1 MKKLNLKMLAM
12 LFVAFVMSATFV
24 SCDDDDDPVL
34 QGPSVTAPGTQEI
47 LTGSEVD
54 LTFNYTAPA
63 GFKSSN
69 VQAENGTATV
79 KTDGAGDA
87 TSGEIVVTFT
97 ASDNTGAGSVKV
109 SVTDKND
116 QTDDATAVVNVVAE
130 QTTFLVNSNITEDA
144 TWETG
149 KVYILQSRIAVVDG
163 VTLTIEPGVIV
174 KGEAG
179 TGTNATALLIAQG
192 AKLMA
197 EGTADAPII
206 FTSIA
211 DEITPEQV
219 AGGDFKSPNLDL
231 TANGYWGGI
240 LVMGKAPISVA
251 EGNTAQIEGIPSTDE
266 NGLYGGDDPG
276 DNSGVLKYI
285 SIRHGG
291 SNIGEGNEING
302 LTLGG
307 VGSGTVIENIE
318 VVANQDDA
326 IEWFGGTV
334 DVKNAIVVYPGDD
347 GMDADQGWNG
357 TCDNFVVIASDDHL
371 FELDGIEGDKN
382 DPAVIAE
389 FGAYTYKNGY
399 VIANTD
405 AVTSSDL
412 INLDPET
419 YVHFENIFFTAIE
432 DGQQITLKGDLTLP
446 DDFLEGVETSFTDVV
461 LNVADVAPHI
471 DGTAPGV
478 SAGTSPANSSAINLS
493 AFSWT
498 WAQQAG
504 LIVAW

>member
-1 MKKLNLKMLAM
+1 MKRFLIYSLI
-12 LFVAFVMSATFV
+12 ATMAIFT
-24 SCDDDDDPVL
+24 SCKKDDDEQKKAPR
-34 QGPSVTAPGTQEI
+34 VTSPAVQEA
-47 LTGSEVD
+47 LTGASVE
-54 LTFNYTAPA
+54 LSFAYTAEG
-63 GFKSSN
+63 GFKSSG
-69 VQAENGTATV
+69 VAATNGTATIT
-79 KTDGAGDA
+79 TDGSAGA
-87 TSGEIVVTFT
+87 TSGTIVVNFT
-97 ASDNTGAGSVKV
+97 AGSSAGAGAVTLT
-109 SVTDKND
+109 VTDELNES
-116 QTDDATAVVNVVAE
+116 DDATAVINVVEE
-130 QTTFLVNSNITEDA
+130 QTTFYISGNITEDA

-179 TGTNATALLIAQG
+179 TGVNATALLIAQG

-197 EGTADAPII
+197 EGTADLPII

-211 DEITPEQV
+211 DEITPEQI
-219 AGGDFKSPNLDL
+219 AAGDFKSPNLDI
-231 TANGYWGGI
+231 TQNGLWGGL

-251 EGNTAQIEGIPSTDE
+251 DGNTAQIEGIPSTDV
-266 NGLYGGDDPG
+266 NGRYGGDDPD
-276 DNSGVLKYI
+276 DNSGVFKYI
-285 SIRHGG
+285 SLRHGG

-318 VVANQDDA
+318 VIANQDDA

-334 DVKNAIVVYPGDD
+334 DVKNAVVVYPGDD

-357 TCDNFVVIASDDHL
+357 TCDNFVIIATDDHL

-389 FGAYTYKNGY
+389 FGAYTFKNGY
-399 VIANTD
+399 VIANTED
-405 AVTSSDL
+405 VTSSDL

-419 YVHFENIFFTAIE
+419 FVHFENIFFTAIE
-432 DGQQITLKGDLTLP
+432 DGQQITLKGALTLP
-446 DDFLEGVETSFTDVV
+446 DDFLPGVETSFTNVV
-461 LNVADVAPHI
+461 LNVADVAPYI

-478 SAGTSPANSSAINLS
+478 QPEQPLQIHLQLICQYSAGHGRNRLD
-493 AFSWT
+493 
-498 WAQQAG
+498 
-504 LIVAW
+504 

>member
-1 MKKLNLKMLAM
+1 MKTNYLKITFAMMLGLAM
-12 LFVAFVMSATFV
+12 VFT
-24 SCDDDDDPVL
+24 SCEKDDPD
-34 QGPSVTAPGTQEI
+34 PIDTDPDE
-47 LTGSEVD
+47 TG
-54 LTFNYTAPA
+54 N
-63 GFKSSN
+63 
-69 VQAENGTATV
+69 
-79 KTDGAGDA
+79 
-87 TSGEIVVTFT
+87 EIVT
-97 ASDNTGAGSVKV
+97 
-109 SVTDKND
+109 
-116 QTDDATAVVNVVAE
+116 E
-130 QTTFLVNSNITEDA
+130 NITA
-144 TWETG
+144 NTTWTSD
-149 KVYILQSRIAVVDG
+149 KVYQLAGRIAVEDG
-163 VTLTIEPGVIV
+163 ATLTIEAGTII

-179 TGTNATALLIAQG
+179 TGPNATALLIAQG
-192 AKLMA
+192 GKLMA

-219 AGGDFKSPNLDL
+219 ANGDFKSPNLDL
-231 TANGYWGGI
+231 TTNGYWGGL

-251 EGNTAQIEGIPSTDE
+251 EGSTAQIEGIPSTDE
-266 NGLYGGDDPG
+266 NGRYGGDDPE
-276 DNSGVLKYI
+276 DNSGVFKYI

-307 VGSGTVIENIE
+307 VGSGTIIENIE

-334 DVKNAIVVYPGDD
+334 DVKNAVVVYPGDD
-347 GMDADQGWNG
+347 GMDGDQGWNG
-357 TCDNFVVIASDDHL
+357 TCENFVIIASDDHL
-371 FELDGIEGDKN
+371 FELDGIEGDKD

-389 FGAYTYKNGY
+389 FGAYTFKNGY

-419 YVHFENIFFTAIE
+419 YVHFENIFFTEIE

-446 DDFLEGVETSFTDVV
+446 DDFLEGVNTSFTNVV
-461 LNVADVAPHI
+461 LNVDDVATYI
-471 DGTAPGV
+471 DGTATGIA
-478 SAGTSPANSSAINLS
+478 AGTAPANPSAIDLS
-493 AFSWT
+493 VFSWT
-498 WAQQAG
+498 WAHQAD